1 MTGTES
7 RIARICASMLELDF
21 VGAEDDIYTLG
32 CDSLQAV
39 NIAIAIEREFN
50 VGLPLQVMESSGQI
64 KQVAA
69 WIDEA
74 LTATQADRSGVA

>member
-1 MTGTES
+1 
-7 RIARICASMLELDF
+7 
-21 VGAEDDIYTLG
+21 
-32 CDSLQAV
+32 V

-74 LTATQADRSGVA
+74 LAATQADRPGMA